1 MVKIGYQFLVQVL
14 QNGGDIIGD
23 ILNQSDLIYK
33 FDELQD
39 NIDGV
44 NDNLDTHI
52 NNSSNPHGVTASQIG
67 LGNVDNTSDIEKPV
81 SNPQREYITEQIKST
96 LQNITKN
103 EYEALETKNENTYY
117 IITDLDNQIVFMVK
131 FIV

>member
-1 MVKIGYQFLVQVL
+1 MVKIGYQFLAQAL

-23 ILNQSDLIYK
+23 ILNQSDLINK

-39 NIDGV
+39 NIDNV
-44 NDNLDTHI
+44 NGNLDTHI

-81 SNPQREYITEQIKST
+81 SNPQQEYITEQIKST

-117 IITDLDNQIVFMVK
+117 IITDLDNQI
-131 FIV
+131 

>member
-44 NDNLDTHI
+44 NGNLDAHI

-81 SNPQREYITEQIKST
+81 SNPQQEYITKQIKST

-117 IITDLDNQIVFMVK
+117 IITDLDNQI
-131 FIV
+131 

>member
-1 MVKIGYQFLVQVL
+1 MVKIGYQFLVQVR

-23 ILNQSDLIYK
+23 ILNQSDLINK

-39 NIDGV
+39 NIDNV
-44 NDNLDTHI
+44 NGNLDAHI

-81 SNPQREYITEQIKST
+81 SNPQKEYITEQIKST

-117 IITDLDNQIVFMVK
+117 IITDLDNQI
-131 FIV
+131 